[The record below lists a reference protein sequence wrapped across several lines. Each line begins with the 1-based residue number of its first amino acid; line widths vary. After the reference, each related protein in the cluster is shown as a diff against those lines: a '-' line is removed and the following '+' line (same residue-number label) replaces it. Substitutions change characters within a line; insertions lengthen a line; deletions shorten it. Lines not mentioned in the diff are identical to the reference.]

1 MKKLRK
7 LKLVKEEL
15 YHLNEKELGN
25 VMGGQYDTGHGNE
38 TFRPNCVPTYYC
50 ITGNFCLTDDCGN
63 DTGPYG
69 GTLKDCGTGVGY
81 CVTEGCFF
89 ETNDFICS

>member
-25 VMGGQYDTGHGNE
+25 VMGGQYDTGNGN
-38 TFRPNCVPTYYC
+38 TLGTNCIATYYC
-50 ITGNFCLTDDCGN
+50 FTGNFCITDDCGN
-63 DTGPYG
+63 DTGPYR
-69 GTLKDCGTGVGY
+69 GTLKNCGTGAVY
-81 CVTEGCFF
+81 CLTEGSFF